1 MQNRRKFISQSAT
14 LAIGGSLL
22 SKALFS
28 NPASAFKPRPLGLQL
43 FTFFSSIDQDVP
55 GTLKKIKDA
64 GYTEIESAFSRKGGY
79 YGMSAKE
86 FDKMLRD
93 MGLSWKSHHVTG
105 APFRMPAN
113 AKPPVDAEGKP
124 ISIPPMRNLRDN
136 YREIIDELAEIKLP
150 YLVCAS
156 TPIDT
161 KDEVK
166 ASTDVLNM
174 AAEAAKKA
182 GITLAYHNHD
192 REFKAVEEMI
202 PYEYFLSQ
210 TSDKVMKMELD
221 LAWCLKGGADPVEL
235 FKKHPGRFPLWHVKD
250 IDKDGKIQPVGKG
263 ILDFKPIF
271 EAAKK
276 AGLKHIF
283 VEHDFPADAVASINE
298 SSAYINKNLNL

>member
-1 MQNRRKFISQSAT
+1 MTNRRKFLAQSAT

-22 SKALFS
+22 SKVLFA

-105 APFRMPAN
+105 APFKMPAN

-166 ASTDVLNM
+166 ASTEVLNIT
-174 AAEAAKKA
+174 AEVAKKA

-192 REFKAVEEMI
+192 REFKSVEDMI

-210 TSDKVMKMELD
+210 ISDKVMKMELD

-250 IDKDGKIQPVGKG
+250 IDKEGKIQPVGKG

>member
-1 MQNRRKFISQSAT
+1 MQNRRKFITQSAS
-14 LAIGGSLL
+14 LAIGGVISNSLFANQ
-22 SKALFS
+22 SFSFKA
-28 NPASAFKPRPLGLQL
+28 RPLGLQL
-43 FTFFSSIDQDVP
+43 FTFFSTIDQDVP

-64 GYTEIESAFSRKGGY
+64 GYSEIESAFSRKGGY

-105 APFRMPAN
+105 APFRMPAG
-113 AKPPVDAEGKP
+113 AKPPVDADGKP

-136 YREIIDELAEIKLP
+136 YREIIDELAEVKLP

-166 ASTDVLNM
+166 VSTDVLNIT
-174 AAEAAKKA
+174 AEAAKKS

-192 REFKAVEEMI
+192 KEFKTVEGII
-202 PYEYFLSQ
+202 PYDYFLSQ
-210 TSDKVMKMELD
+210 TSAKVVKMELD

-271 EAAKK
+271 EAGKK
-276 AGLKHIF
+276 AGVKHIF
-283 VEHDFPADAVASINE
+283 VEHDFPADAVASITE
-298 SSAYINKNLNL
+298 SASYINKNLNR

>member
-1 MQNRRKFISQSAT
+1 MENRRNFIGKTAALILGTT
-14 LAIGGSLL
+14 LV
-22 SKALFS
+22 SKATWANVSSLY
-28 NPASAFKPRPLGLQL
+28 KPRPLGIQL
-43 FTFFSSIDQDVP
+43 FTFFSTIDQDVP

-79 YGMSAKE
+79 YGMTAKE
-86 FDKMLRD
+86 FDKLLKD
-93 MGLSWKSHHVTG
+93 MGLIWKSHHVTG
-105 APFRMPAN
+105 APFKMPAG

-136 YREIIDELAEIKLP
+136 YREIIDELAEVKLP

-156 TPIDT
+156 TPIET

-174 AAEAAKKA
+174 AAEATKKT

-192 REFKAVEEMI
+192 KEFKLVEDI
-202 PYEYFLSQ
+202 LPYDYFLSQ
-210 TSDKVMKMELD
+210 TSANVMKMELD
-221 LAWCLKGGADPVEL
+221 LAWCLKGGSDPVEL

-263 ILDFKPIF
+263 VLDFKPIF
-271 EAAKK
+271 DAADK

-298 SSAYINKNLNL
+298 SAVYVNKNLNL

>member
-14 LAIGGSLL
+14 LAIGGSLF

-28 NPASAFKPRPLGLQL
+28 NPETAFKPRPLGLQL

-79 YGMSAKE
+79 YGLSAKE

-136 YREIIDELAEIKLP
+136 YREIIAELAEIKLP

-192 REFKAVEEMI
+192 KEFKSVEDMI

-210 TSDKVMKMELD
+210 TSAKVMKMELD
-221 LAWCLKGGADPVEL
+221 LAWCMKGGADPVAL

-276 AGLKHIF
+276 SGLKHIF
-283 VEHDFPADAVASINE
+283 IEHDFPTDAVASINE
-298 SSAYINKNLNL
+298 SIVYINKNLNL

>member
-1 MQNRRKFISQSAT
+1 MTNRRKFLAQSAT

-22 SKALFS
+22 SKALFA
-28 NPASAFKPRPLGLQL
+28 NPASSFKPRPLGLQL
-43 FTFFSSIDQDVP
+43 FTFFSTIDQDVP

-86 FDKMLRD
+86 FDKMLKD

-105 APFRMPAN
+105 APFKMPAG

-166 ASTDVLNM
+166 ASTDVLNI

-192 REFKAVEEMI
+192 REFKSVEDMI

-221 LAWCLKGGADPVEL
+221 LAWCMKGGADPVEL

-271 EAAKK
+271 EAATK

-283 VEHDFPADAVASINE
+283 VEHDFPTDAVASINE
-298 SSAYINKNLNL
+298 SSVYINKNLNR

>member
-14 LAIGGSLL
+14 LAFGGSLL
-22 SKALFS
+22 SKALFA

-43 FTFFSSIDQDVP
+43 FTFFSTIDQDVP

-192 REFKAVEEMI
+192 KEFKSVEDMI

-221 LAWCLKGGADPVEL
+221 LAWCMKGGADPVAL

-250 IDKDGKIQPVGKG
+250 IDKEGKIQPVGKG

-271 EAAKK
+271 EAAGK